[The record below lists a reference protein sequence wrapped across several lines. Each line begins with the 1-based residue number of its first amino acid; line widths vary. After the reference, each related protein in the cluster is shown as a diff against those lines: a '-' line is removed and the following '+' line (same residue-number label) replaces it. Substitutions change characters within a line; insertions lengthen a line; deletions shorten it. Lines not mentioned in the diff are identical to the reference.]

1 MPQKKS
7 QSKNEF
13 QINVFFTTALWNVQT
28 LDKQNKHDGVKEET
42 HWLNPVLL
50 CAELA
55 GFDTGVNTKA
65 LEYRDNKSDTRTGAH
80 ASAHAR
86 TPASQKESSALA
98 AREHM
103 SLQPTWDSEQRKE
116 TATPVT
122 AHAWGQT
129 HTHTPRPLYMFVCM
143 CLSDREAAKGLSLL
157 LFFPFLLPLLEA
169 STVNSNRVCR
179 KQSGAPTPERRIS
192 L

>member
-1 MPQKKS
+1 M
-7 QSKNEF
+7 
-13 QINVFFTTALWNVQT
+13 
-28 LDKQNKHDGVKEET
+28 
-42 HWLNPVLL
+42 LL

-55 GFDTGVNTKA
+55 GVDTGVNTKA
-65 LEYRDNKSDTRTGAH
+65 LEYRDNKSDTGTRAH
-80 ASAHAR
+80 ASMHGHAR
-86 TPASQKESSALA
+86 ARRRAASQKESSALV

-129 HTHTPRPLYMFVCM
+129 HTDHCI
-143 CLSDREAAKGLSLL
+143 CLCVSDREAAKGLSL
-157 LFFPFLLPLLEA
+157 FFFSFSSKSFNCELARPSLQKEK
-169 STVNSNRVCR
+169 R
-179 KQSGAPTPERRIS
+179 GPTPEWRIS